1 MTIYLS
7 LAQASPPSFAG
18 VLDGKSESVVAT
30 GGYVSLLADIL
41 TLLASPHAPAPLEI
55 SGVFVPSNQPRTP
68 QADHSKSRT
77 HDV

>member
-1 MTIYLS
+1 MVLLLQTQLRRLRQHRKVNKRRLLNMTIYLS

-41 TLLASPHAPAPLEI
+41 TLLASPPVL
-55 SGVFVPSNQPRTP
+55 PRL
-68 QADHSKSRT
+68 
-77 HDV
+77 